1 MGETTAKERVEKELE
16 ELKEKIVKLAAF
28 LYGGEILTAGLSEQ
42 MVYTMKDQI
51 RSMEQ
56 YAEAL
61 QRRLLIWDKTDK
73 QLQREYELAKVM

>member
-28 LYGGEILTAGLSEQ
+28 LYGGKILTAGLSEP
-42 MVYTMKDQI
+42 MVYAMKDQI
-51 RSMEQ
+51 RSMEA

-73 QLQREYELAKVM
+73 QIQQEYELRKVM